1 MQLVVEAEIT
11 GRILHVRW
19 ITTHTEEQ
27 LMTLFELQKY
37 GGGTVVRVD
46 IRLRVNEETGTDTS
60 YALVH
65 MASAAEVAQ
74 VIAAASEVVTKS
86 GSSNPHDDYR
96 EGTVTGSDGR
106 PDLAVN
112 RFSVEAA
119 LASTGALRSIIHT
132 GDRREQRNAAEE
144 AELVHFAADAFA
156 TFPVGHKDHD
166 MKDDSG
172 ATGAGGSSIE
182 TTTSEHGAAA
192 EENEEEAKAAKILH
206 VRWITTHSE
215 QQLAQIFERYAGRAG
230 SVVRVD
236 IRLRK
241 HEETKEDMSYGA

>member
-1 MQLVVEAEIT
+1 MQLVVEAEKT

-19 ITTHTEEQ
+19 ITTHNEEQ
-27 LMTLFELQKY
+27 LMTLFELKKY

-46 IRLRVNEETGTDTS
+46 IRLRVNEETGADTS

-74 VIAAASEVVTKS
+74 VIAAASEVVTKN

-96 EGTVTGSDGR
+96 EGTVTGLDGR

-112 RFSVEAA
+112 RFSVETA
-119 LASTGALRSIIHT
+119 LASTGALRSIMHT
-132 GDRREQRNAAEE
+132 GDRREQRNAAKE

-166 MKDDSG
+166 MQNGSG
-172 ATGAGGSSIE
+172 ATGAGGGIE
-182 TTTSEHGAAA
+182 KTTSEHGAAA

-215 QQLAQIFERYAGRAG
+215 QQLTQIFERYAGRAG